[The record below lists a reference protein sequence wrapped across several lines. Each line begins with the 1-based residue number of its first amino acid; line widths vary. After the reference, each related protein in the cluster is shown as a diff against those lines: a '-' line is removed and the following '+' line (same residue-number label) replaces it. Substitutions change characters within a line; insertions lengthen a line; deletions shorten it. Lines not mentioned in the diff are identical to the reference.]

1 LNECTPFYSIASR
14 NENVLPAGPVSRLTV
29 TLANNAPMSAA
40 EAGLSADP
48 VKRPAEF
55 GLERLGVSVE
65 TF

>member
-1 LNECTPFYSIASR
+1 MNAPILQHRSK
-14 NENVLPAGPVSRLTV
+14 NENILPAGPVTRLTV